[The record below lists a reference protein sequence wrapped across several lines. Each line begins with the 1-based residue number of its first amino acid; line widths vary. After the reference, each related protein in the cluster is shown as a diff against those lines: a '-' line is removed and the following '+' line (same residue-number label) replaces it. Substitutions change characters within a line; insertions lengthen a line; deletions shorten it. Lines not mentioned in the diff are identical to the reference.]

1 MRHRGIIIEKNSKE
15 VLVQVED
22 PAKTC
27 GSCNGCMR
35 LMPHKTSA
43 EYYVVRT
50 KDPEGKY
57 EVGDEVILDGEMRP
71 YVRALAVLYG
81 LPFTALFAGYGVG
94 RLVWESDTIGGMG
107 GIVGLVLGAFV
118 ARIVT
123 RRLLKQEPEYRI
135 VARACS

>member
-27 GSCNGCMR
+27 GSCNGGMR

-71 YVRALAVLYG
+71 YVRALAVFYG

-118 ARIVT
+118 ARIIT